1 MRSFSPRHFRDT
13 VVVYAPLG
21 GTSMAGGA
29 KNWSPTG
36 TTYKA
41 DVAVL
46 GGLQGALRTETQQR
60 IGATDDYEVDFQSN
74 PQIPGPDWKIV
85 WINTTPNVAMLSTGK
100 SWQAVSDPSGV
111 GLLWRVGG
119 RETV

>member
-1 MRSFSPRHFRDT
+1 MVPFDPLNFTDT
-13 VVVYAPLG
+13 VVVYAPLT

-36 TTYKA
+36 TTYQA

-60 IGATDDYEVDFQSN
+60 IGATDDFEVDFQSN

-85 WINTTPNVAMLSTGK
+85 WTNTIPNVVMLSTGK
-100 SWQAVSDPSGV
+100 SWQAVSDPAGS

>member
-1 MRSFSPRHFRDT
+1 MRSFSTRHFRDT

-21 GTSMAGGA
+21 GTSMAGGG
-29 KNWSPTG
+29 KKYPDIG

-60 IGATDDYEVDFQSN
+60 IGAIDDFEVDFQSN

-85 WINTTPNVAMLSTGK
+85 WTNTTPNVAMLSTGK
-100 SWQAVSDPSGV
+100 SWQAVSDPNGV